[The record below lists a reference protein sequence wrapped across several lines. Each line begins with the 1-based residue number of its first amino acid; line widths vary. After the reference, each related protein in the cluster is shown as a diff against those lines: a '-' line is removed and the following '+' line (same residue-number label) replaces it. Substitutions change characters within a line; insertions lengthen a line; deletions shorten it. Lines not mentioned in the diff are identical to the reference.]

1 MTATVRHHRLPLA
14 IAGTAAL
21 ALVSCKLGPDYRR
34 PDTKAPA
41 AYRFDSG
48 PSAAA
53 LADEGWWQVYQDPV
67 LQQLIREALAN
78 NLDVRIAAAR
88 VDQARAALGA
98 ARVAQ
103 LPKLSATAGAQR
115 ARTSKYELI
124 PGEPPIGNLFDVE
137 GSVSYEIDFW
147 GKYRRATEAARAQ
160 LLQSDFARQD
170 VIAGLV
176 ASVATAY
183 FTLQSLDQQLQIT
196 NRTVATR
203 QKFVELTSAQHERGT
218 VSELDVATAQA
229 QLAIA
234 KANLPELQR
243 QIGLTEDQ
251 LSVLLGHNPD
261 AVLRQPLRSSP
272 TVANDSIAADTA
284 ASDSAAAS
292 TVATANTATN
302 ASAAAPEASAT
313 AVPVPAAGLPSSLLE
328 RRPDLREA
336 EENLVA
342 ANAQVGVAKANLF
355 PTISLT
361 GTGGV
366 ASTALSGLFTGPARL
381 WSFGGN
387 VLQPLIDPQRN
398 LYQLDLAD
406 AQKRQALLQ
415 YQQSVQSAFQE
426 VSDALIARQ
435 QYAEVL
441 TQEQAWVTAQRTANA
456 IALARYRVGYAS
468 YFDVID
474 SDRDLFSAEL
484 SLSAAHLNTLLAA
497 VQLYR
502 ALGGG
507 WQTEQAIAANPPAP

>member
-1 MTATVRHHRLPLA
+1 MTASPLRQLLPLA
-14 IAGTAAL
+14 LPLAAVGAMGLAL
-21 ALVSCKLGPDYRR
+21 AGCKLGPNYRR
-34 PDTKAPA
+34 PDTPLPST
-41 AYRFDSG
+41 YRFDS
-48 PSAAA
+48 PSDAAS

-67 LQQLIREALAN
+67 LQQLIRVALSN
-78 NLDVRIAAAR
+78 NLDLRIAAAR
-88 VDQARAALGA
+88 IDQARALLGVA
-98 ARVAQ
+98 HVAQ
-103 LPKLSATAGAQR
+103 LPKASVAAAGEH
-115 ARTSKYELI
+115 ARTSKYQLL
-124 PGEPPIGNLFDVE
+124 PGEPAIGTNYDVE

-160 LLQSDFARQD
+160 LLQSDFARRD
-170 VIAGLV
+170 VMVGLV

-183 FTLQSLDQQLQIT
+183 FSLQSLDQQLRIT

-203 QKFVELTSAQHERGT
+203 QKFVDLTSAQHDRGT

-234 KANLPELQR
+234 MANLPELQR

-261 AVLRQPLRSSP
+261 AVLRQPLP
-272 TVANDSIAADTA
+272 ASIPVDTA
-284 ASDSAAAS
+284 ATPVAAA
-292 TVATANTATN
+292 AT
-302 ASAAAPEASAT
+302 PLPPP
-313 AVPVPAAGLPSSLLE
+313 VPVPAAGLPSSLLE
-328 RRPDLREA
+328 RRPDLRAA

-355 PTISLT
+355 PTITLT

-366 ASTALSGLFTGPARL
+366 ASGALSSLFSGPARL

-435 QYAEVL
+435 EYAAVL
-441 TQEQAWVTAQRTANA
+441 KQEQAWVTAQRTAEA

-484 SLSAAHLNTLLAA
+484 SLAAAQLNTLLAG

-507 WQTEQAIAANPPAP
+507 WQTEQ

>member
-1 MTATVRHHRLPLA
+1 MTKSPHRRVPPLA
-14 IAGTAAL
+14 RAL
-21 ALVSCKLGPDYRR
+21 AFAVTIGVALAGCKLGPNYRR
-34 PDTKAPA
+34 PDTSTPP
-41 AYRFDSG
+41 AYRFDG
-48 PSAAA
+48 PSSAAS
-53 LADEGWWQVYQDPV
+53 LTDEGWWQVYQDPV
-67 LQQLIREALAN
+67 LQQLIRAALSS
-78 NLDVRIAAAR
+78 NLDLRIAAAR

-98 ARVAQ
+98 ARLAQ
-103 LPKLSATAGAQR
+103 LPKVSVAAAGEKAKF
-115 ARTSKYELI
+115 SKYQLL
-124 PGEPPIGNLFDVE
+124 PGEPSIGNLYDVE

-160 LLQSDFARQD
+160 LLQSDFSRQD
-170 VIAGLV
+170 VMAGLV
-176 ASVATAY
+176 ASVATDY

-203 QKFVELTSAQHERGT
+203 QKFVDLTSAQHDRGT

-234 KANLPELQR
+234 EANLPELQR
-243 QIGLTEDQ
+243 QIGITEDQ
-251 LSVLLGHNPD
+251 LSVLLGHNPE
-261 AVLRQPLRSSP
+261 AILRQPLP
-272 TVANDSIAADTA
+272 
-284 ASDSAAAS
+284 
-292 TVATANTATN
+292 
-302 ASAAAPEASAT
+302 ASAPADANAMP
-313 AVPVPAAGLPSSLLE
+313 VPVPAAGLPSSLLE
-328 RRPDLREA
+328 RRPDLRAA
-336 EENLVA
+336 EQNLVA

-355 PTISLT
+355 PTITLT
-361 GTGGV
+361 GAGGV
-366 ASTALSGLFTGPARL
+366 ASTALSSLFSGPARL

-387 VLQPLIDPQRN
+387 ALQPLIDPQRN
-398 LYQLDLAD
+398 LYQLELAD

-441 TQEQAWVTAQRTANA
+441 KQEQAWVTAQRTAEA

-507 WQTEQAIAANPPAP
+507 WQTEQALAANPPAPAPAAAHMLPPP